1 MTKRQTDSLYT
12 KVKEQILKHIHSG
25 VYPVGSQIPTEAEM
39 CRMYSVSRTT
49 IRTALQDLERDRLLE
64 RTQGRGTFVKRQ
76 ELQMKPTR
84 SFADDVLAYGKRPS
98 SKVVETAVVPAA
110 PPLDELLGIP
120 LNSAVHQIL
129 RVRYADDEP
138 VLYEQCHI
146 PWHHAPGLAR
156 ELTEG
161 SLYELLQHKFNL
173 HVRTSTEKLKPV
185 LADHTASR
193 LLGIKEGA
201 PCLQV
206 VTLSYLDD
214 EKPLEYTYGIFRG
227 DVSYYVIE
235 RTF

>member
-1 MTKRQTDSLYT
+1 MTKRHTDSLYV

-25 VYPVGSQIPTEAEM
+25 VYPVGSKIPTEVEM
-39 CRMYSVSRTT
+39 CRMYKVSRTT

-64 RTQGRGTFVKRQ
+64 RTQGRGTFVKKH

-98 SKVVETAVVPAA
+98 SKVVKTAVVPATA
-110 PPLDELLGIP
+110 PLDELLGIP
-120 LNSAVHQIL
+120 LNSAVHQVL

-146 PWHHAPGLAR
+146 PWNHAPGLAS
-156 ELTEG
+156 ELTDG
-161 SLYELLQHKFNL
+161 SLYELLQCKYNL

-185 LADHTASR
+185 LADNTASR
-193 LLGIKEGA
+193 LLGIEEGT

-214 EKPLEYTYGIFRG
+214 EVPLEYTYGIFRG